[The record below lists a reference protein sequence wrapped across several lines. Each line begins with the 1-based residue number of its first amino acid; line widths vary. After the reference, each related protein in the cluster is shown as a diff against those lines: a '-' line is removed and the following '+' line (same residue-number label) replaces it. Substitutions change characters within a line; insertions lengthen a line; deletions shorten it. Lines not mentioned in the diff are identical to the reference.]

1 MTGSCFD
8 FVVFV
13 DGKDKK
19 VRFKEPHIK
28 RELLLPE
35 LNLEKELK
43 DNFDR
48 IHQEAKGIFN

>member
-1 MTGSCFD
+1 VTGSCFD
-8 FVVFV
+8 FVVFA